1 MIRPVAPAD
10 SPALIAVCDSTG
22 LFPPDEL
29 ATIRR
34 LFDDY
39 HAAGAADGPR
49 ALACDDGGTPVGV
62 VYITPKEMTDRTWE
76 VLMIMVDAAR
86 QGQGIGSGMLEA
98 GEEAVRATNG
108 RMLLV
113 ETSSTPDFERTR
125 QFYRKNG
132 YAEVATVPDYYAE
145 GVGKTTFTKLL

>member
-1 MIRPVAPAD
+1 
-10 SPALIAVCDSTG
+10 
-22 LFPPDEL
+22 
-29 ATIRR
+29 
-34 LFDDY
+34 
-39 HAAGAADGPR
+39 
-49 ALACDDGGTPVGV
+49 
-62 VYITPKEMTDRTWE
+62 MTDRTWE

-86 QGQGIGSGMLEA
+86 QGQGIGSRMLEA

-108 RMLLV
+108 RMVLV